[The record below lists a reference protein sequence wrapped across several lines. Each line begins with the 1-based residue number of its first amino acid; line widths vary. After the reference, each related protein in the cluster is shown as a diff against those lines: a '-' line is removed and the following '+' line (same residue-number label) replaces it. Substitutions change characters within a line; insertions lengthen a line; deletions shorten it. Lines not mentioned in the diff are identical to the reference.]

1 MLQKNNILFAIQG
14 GYESYVPKVRNVLF
28 EAAVAASNGLSFE
41 DALASIT
48 ISPAKILKID
58 DRVGSIEVG
67 KDADIAVFDGD
78 PFEYTSHVCNVILD
92 GEIIHDS
99 CK

>member
-1 MLQKNNILFAIQG
+1 M
-14 GYESYVPKVRNVLF
+14 
-28 EAAVAASNGLSFE
+28 SFE

-48 ISPAKILKID
+48 LSPAKILKID

-78 PFEYTSHVCNVILD
+78 RFEYTSHVCNVILD